1 MRYEEES
8 KKLPT
13 ETVSEQKVVT
23 SGNGGGELTTQNLQ
37 ALLARLLAVTPVP
50 DPLCELQWLI
60 ADYKRVLRAVGA
72 TQLSPPQNFAPATNP
87 KTI

>member
-13 ETVSEQKVVT
+13 ETSERGQVAV
-23 SGNGGGELTTQNLQ
+23 SGNGGSEPTVQNLQ
-37 ALLARLLAVTPVP
+37 ALLARLLAVTPQP
-50 DPLCELQWLI
+50 DSLAELQWLI
-60 ADYKRVLRAVGA
+60 ADYKRVLKAVGA